1 MIICFLIQKYKK
13 YKGDCMEYLFIQTL
27 MYLAIIM
34 LGMTGFT
41 ILLAVLY
48 GIMKGVMKRYE
59 NRI

>member
-1 MIICFLIQKYKK
+1 
-13 YKGDCMEYLFIQTL
+13 MEYLFIQTL

-34 LGMTGFT
+34 FGMTGFT